1 MLNKVR
7 IQSILLAGGLLL
19 AGFSVQA
26 QVVGSQHDLTNGGTG
41 QGGTA
46 NTDQVCVFCHTP
58 HGADT
63 NAPVPLWN
71 KTSTLGNTPAFTRYS
86 TLATPSLIVQDR
98 CSTFSMAVF
107 LSLRA
112 PWPVR

>member
-1 MLNKVR
+1 MLKKSG
-7 IQSILLAGGLLL
+7 IFSSLLAGGLLF
-19 AGFSVQA
+19 AGFSVNA

-58 HGADT
+58 HGADV

-71 KTSTLGNTPAFTRYS
+71 KVLGSGDTPPFTRYS
-86 TLATPSLIVQDR
+86 SLI
-98 CSTFSMAVF
+98 
-107 LSLRA
+107 
-112 PWPVR
+112 